1 MNLSENLKKAFNVV
15 YKTYENVDKLM
26 KYCDSISGD
35 CGYESVTRYFLRY
48 KSDINVEGWFIRSFI
63 KLYQSKND
71 ELLDNGWRN
80 GPVFVMEVN
89 FEDMPVVYLSKFEY
103 EDVSQLPKGVSSADH
118 WKFSEPVTDQK
129 NDFDRQVLEG
139 KEKIIV
145 IRPKTEDVKA
155 RYGNV
160 KRIIQTTVD
169 LTELNSSSVSEKI
182 FGQFDALREL

>member
-15 YKTYENVDKLM
+15 HKTYENVDKLM
-26 KYCDSISGD
+26 KYCDYICSD
-35 CGYESVTRYFLRY
+35 CGYESLMRYFLRY
-48 KSDINVEGWFIRSFI
+48 KSDIDVKGWFIRSFI
-63 KLYQSKND
+63 KLYQSKDD

-80 GPVFVMEVN
+80 GPVFVMEIN
-89 FEDMPVVYLSKFEY
+89 FENMPVVYLSKFEY

>member
-1 MNLSENLKKAFNVV
+1 MV

-103 EDVSQLPKGVSSADH
+103 EDVSKLPKGVSPADH
-118 WKFSEPVTDQK
+118 WKFSDPLVIRE
-129 NDFDRQVLEG
+129 NDFFEKQAMEG
-139 KEKIIV
+139 KYKYFVSQPRTEEIKI
-145 IRPKTEDVKA
+145 
-155 RYGNV
+155 RYGDI
-160 KRIIQTTVD
+160 KRVVCTTVD
-169 LTELNSSSVSEKI
+169 LTELNSSSVPEKI
-182 FGQFDALREL
+182 FGKFDALRGL